1 MSTTEL
7 LTLSAFLILSALGAG
22 FGAFHTGP
30 FVTLWPFRNLLSA
43 AWQKVKRANK
53 GPRQTSAMPWRSKK
67 GPKGQKGHA
76 CNTGAN
82 GNG

>member
-7 LTLSAFLILSALGAG
+7 LTFSAFLILSALGAG

-30 FVTLWPFRNLLSA
+30 FVTLWPFQHLLSA

-53 GPRQTSAMPWRSKK
+53 GPRLFLGKPCRSKK
-67 GPKGQKGHA
+67 GPKGQKDHA